1 MSLLELTNINKNK
14 SINLVKPAK
23 FIFFNEVVRI
33 HIPLPKITCSNW
45 NDWEDRNV
53 GIIYK
58 GIQVTIAQ
66 MKDMINTFEG
76 AQTEYVNELTKRSF
90 TFDGFI
96 PTWKDINNMKRIIDK
111 VNKSRVEFS
120 YKLSGNHYE
129 SSRRFKQETKVII

>member
-1 MSLLELTNINKNK
+1 MSLLELTNINKKK

-66 MKDMINTFEG
+66 MQYMISIYDG
-76 AQTEYVNELTKRSF
+76 AQFEYLNEFVKRSF
-90 TFDGFI
+90 TFDGKV

-120 YKLSGNHYE
+120 FKLPGHHYE
-129 SSRRFKQETKVII
+129 SSRKFKQETKIII